1 MKATGI
7 LLSVGVIGVA
17 AIVAFSMNGS
27 GRQTEEAQPAAAV
40 EQETPAVEIA
50 LQQPEVPAEELLPEP
65 EPEPDL
71 NRMPPLD
78 QLSFDDP
85 ITIIH
90 PDKSVTVYKLAR
102 ITYPDGRVEEVPVT
116 FRARLAAQPM
126 KYLRVNGEP
135 IREGAQR
142 ALDKWKERTGRK

>member
-17 AIVAFSMNGS
+17 AIVAFFMNGS

-40 EQETPAVEIA
+40 EQETPAVEVA

-78 QLSFDDP
+78 QLSFDNP

-90 PDKSVTVYKLAR
+90 HLFSGGE
-102 ITYPDGRVEEVPVT
+102 IGC
-116 FRARLAAQPM
+116 LAAAE
-126 KYLRVNGEP
+126 VNGDAVLDVGDP
-135 IREGAQR
+135 IYLLNYLFQGGPTLPNSGPLECG
-142 ALDKWKERTGRK
+142 GN